1 MANKLSPPQAEIL
14 ESGILF
20 SGFNCVIQMPTGS
33 GKTWLAEQVIHE
45 TLKNGSRA
53 IYLTP
58 LRALADELVQK
69 WRNRFDVPVGVF
81 TGDYGSDNS
90 QYPVPFR
97 SARLMIMTPEKMD
110 VCTRHWQFHWNWIP
124 EVDLIVADELHLL
137 GENQRGARLEGAL
150 SRMTRLNP
158 FLRILGLSATL
169 GNRHE
174 LADWLHGVEYAS
186 TWRPIPINW
195 RIAKYRKADQK
206 PEMLLREVQQNILN
220 GGKSLVFVL
229 SRRRAEHL
237 SNFLKKNG
245 VHAHHHHA
253 GLSQTARKETEND
266 FRNNRIDVLIATA
279 TLEMGLNLP
288 VRQVVLYDLQAFN
301 GADFQ
306 PLSTNTV
313 WQRIGRAGRPGLDQI
328 GEAVLFSPSWEANE
342 KEYIAG
348 NFEPIISAL
357 TNPKPLTEQI
367 IVEISSGLV
376 RNRTQLKRVLSLSL
390 AARQNRLP
398 DVDNLIF
405 DMKRAGM
412 IRDDLQDDGYGLK
425 VTRLGR
431 IAVRHFLSPET
442 VILFRNILENHEKL
456 SFFDL
461 LLVASSTID
470 SEPVL
475 PVDFEEIEEL
485 ESKVQEEIS
494 YLLQGTS
501 IELKK
506 LFNLPGKRLLA
517 SIKMAIVLRAWTRGI
532 DAEEIS
538 KNNNCYAFELQRLKE
553 NSERLLL
560 AMNSILSHEDI
571 SLQEEINE
579 NRASLREKIDA
590 LSKMIGQGLD
600 EEIISLT
607 IIKGIGAKTAK
618 QLHGH
623 GISDIEVLAASTP
636 QELASIQRLTIK
648 RAKKWIEEANQLLRS
663 HSAYYFRE
671 EGPTIQTIS
680 SEWPIEIDPYRLR
693 RALDLKVKSMDTGV
707 FLVSGGLEPH
717 LVQIINKN
725 MICDCLDH
733 QKGHLCKHIIALR
746 LLRGDKQIKNLV
758 KTFLKNKNLPELSL
772 FDLWFSQC

>member
-1 MANKLSPPQAEIL
+1 MSNKLSPPQAEIL

-20 SGFNCVIQMPTGS
+20 SGFNCVVQMPTGS
-33 GKTWLAEQVIHE
+33 GKTWLAEQAIHE

-69 WRNRFDVPVGVF
+69 WKNRFDVPVGVF
-81 TGDYGSDNS
+81 TGDYGSDN
-90 QYPVPFR
+90 QYPIPFR
-97 SARLMIMTPEKMD
+97 LARVMIMTPEKMD
-110 VCTRHWQFHWNWIP
+110 ACTRHWQFHWNWIP

-137 GENQRGARLEGAL
+137 GESQRGARLEGAL
-150 SRMTRLNP
+150 SRMMRLNP

-174 LADWLHGVEYAS
+174 IADWLHGVEYAS

-195 RIAKYRKADQK
+195 RIVKYRKADHK
-206 PEMLLREVQQNILN
+206 PELLLQEVKQNILN
-220 GGKSLVFVL
+220 GGKTLVFVL
-229 SRRRAEHL
+229 SRRRAEYL
-237 SNFLKKNG
+237 SSFLKTNG
-245 VHAHHHHA
+245 IHARHHHA
-253 GLSQTARKETEND
+253 GLSQVERKETEKE
-266 FRNNRIDVLIATA
+266 FRNNQIDVLISTA

-288 VRQVVLYDLQAFN
+288 VRQVILYDLQTFN

-313 WQRIGRAGRPGLDQI
+313 WQRIGRAGRPGFDPI
-328 GEAVLFSPSWEANE
+328 GEAVLFSPSWESNE

-348 NFEPIISAL
+348 NFEPILSAL
-357 TNPKPLTEQI
+357 ANQKPLTEQI
-367 IVEISSGLV
+367 IVEISSGLA

-390 AARQNRLP
+390 AARQNKLP

-412 IRDDLQDDGYGLK
+412 ISDDLQDDGYGLK
-425 VTRLGR
+425 VTRIGR

-442 VILFRNILENHEKL
+442 VILFKNILENFEKL

-461 LLVASSTID
+461 LLIASSTID
-470 SEPVL
+470 SEPIL

-485 ESKVQEEIS
+485 EAKVQEEIS
-494 YLLQGTS
+494 YLLQKTS

-506 LFNLPGKRLLA
+506 LFNLSGKRFLA
-517 SIKMAIVLRAWTRGI
+517 SLKMAIVLRAWTRGM
-532 DAEEIS
+532 DPEEIS

-560 AMNSILSHEDI
+560 AMNNILSHEDI
-571 SLQEEINE
+571 SPQEDVNE

-600 EEIISLT
+600 EETVSLT
-607 IIKGIGAKTAK
+607 IIKGVGAKTAK
-618 QLHGH
+618 KLHRQ

-636 QELASIQRLTIK
+636 QELTSIQRLTIK
-648 RAKKWIEEANQLLRS
+648 RATKWIEEANQLLCS

-671 EGPTIQTIS
+671 EGPKIRTVS
-680 SEWPIEIDPYRLR
+680 SDWPMEIDPYRLR
-693 RALDLKVKSMDTGV
+693 RALDLKVKSMDVGI

-717 LVQIINKN
+717 LVQTLNQN
-725 MICDCLDH
+725 MICDCLDY

-746 LLRGDKQIKNLV
+746 LQRGDRQIKNLV
-758 KTFLKNKNLPELSL
+758 KTFLKKKSSSELSL
-772 FDLWFSQC
+772 FDLWFSQP